1 MTTQEQP
8 QGTLFIISAPSG
20 AGKTSL
26 IKSLLETTKG
36 VSVSVSHTTRTKR
49 PGEEDSVDYH
59 YVDVPTFTDMVNKG
73 AFLEHAQV
81 FDNHYGTSES
91 AVLDQLATGQDVILE
106 IDWQGAEQ
114 VRIRISGT
122 VSIFILPPSRTALR
136 ERLTGRGQDDDT
148 IINRRMH
155 DAVTEMSH
163 YHEFDYVVVNDV
175 FETALK
181 DLDTILSS
189 QRLHIHRQK
198 QSLQPLISELL
209 A

>member
-1 MTTQEQP
+1 MSTQEQP
-8 QGTLFIISAPSG
+8 HGTLFIISAPSG

-26 IKSLLETTKG
+26 IKALLEDTQG
-36 VSVSVSHTTRTKR
+36 IHVSISHTTRAKR
-49 PGEEDSVDYH
+49 PGEEGGVDYH
-59 YVDVPTFTDMVNKG
+59 YVDVPTFTEMVEHN

-91 AVLDQLATGQDVILE
+91 AVLNQLATGQDVILE

-136 ERLTGRGQDDDT
+136 ERLTDRGQDDDT

-155 DAVTEMSH
+155 DAATEMSH

-175 FETALK
+175 FDITLK
-181 DLDTILSS
+181 DLKTIITS
-189 QRLHIHRQK
+189 QHFHIHRQK
-198 QSLQPLISELL
+198 QSLEPLINELL

>member
-1 MTTQEQP
+1 MSTQDQA
-8 QGTLFIISAPSG
+8 QGTLFIVAAPSG

-26 IKSLLETTKG
+26 VKALLENTHNID
-36 VSVSVSHTTRTKR
+36 VSVSHTTRTR
-49 PGEEDSVDYH
+49 RSGEEDGKDYH
-59 YVDVPTFTDMVNKG
+59 YVDVPTFSNMISQG

-81 FDNHYGTSES
+81 FDHHYGTSET
-91 AVLDQLATGQDVILE
+91 AVLDQLASGHDVILE

-122 VSIFILPPSRTALR
+122 VSIFILPPSRAALR
-136 ERLTGRGQDDDT
+136 ERLTERGQDDDI

-181 DLDTILSS
+181 DLEIIIAS
-189 QRLHIHRQK
+189 QRLHIHNQK
-198 QSLQPLISELL
+198 QALESLINELL
-209 A
+209 V

>member
-1 MTTQEQP
+1 MSTQEQP

-36 VSVSVSHTTRTKR
+36 ISVSISHTTRAKR
-49 PGEEDSVDYH
+49 PGEEDGVDYH
-59 YVDVPTFTDMVNKG
+59 FVGASAFTDMVNKG

-122 VSIFILPPSRTALR
+122 VSIFILPPSRPALR
-136 ERLTGRGQDDDT
+136 ERLTGRGQDDDA

-163 YHEFDYVVVNDV
+163 YHEFDYVVVNDI

-181 DLDTILSS
+181 DLGTIISS

-198 QSLQPLISELL
+198 QGLQSLISELL

>member
-1 MTTQEQP
+1 MSTQEHTP
-8 QGTLFIISAPSG
+8 GTLFIVSAPSG

-26 IKSLLETTKG
+26 IKALLEATDG
-36 VSVSVSHTTRTKR
+36 ISVSTSHTTRAKR
-49 PGEEDSVDYH
+49 PGEENGVDYH
-59 YVDVPTFTDMVNKG
+59 FVDIPAFTDMIKQG

-81 FDNHYGTSES
+81 FDHHYGTSET
-91 AVLDQLATGQDVILE
+91 AVLDQLASGQDVILE

-122 VSIFILPPSRTALR
+122 VSIFILPPSKAALR
-136 ERLTGRGQDDDT
+136 ERLTDRGQDDDT
-148 IINRRMH
+148 IINRRMY

-163 YHEFDYVVVNDV
+163 YHEFDYVVVNDQ

-181 DLDTILSS
+181 DLKTIIAS
-189 QRLHIHRQK
+189 QHFHIHRQK
-198 QSLQPLISELL
+198 QGLQTLINELL

>member
-36 VSVSVSHTTRTKR
+36 VSVSISHTTRAKR
-49 PGEEDSVDYH
+49 PGEENGVDYH
-59 YVDVPTFTDMVNKG
+59 YVDVPAFTDMANKG

-122 VSIFILPPSRTALR
+122 VSIFILPPSRAALR

-163 YHEFDYVVVNDV
+163 YHEFDYVMVNDV

-181 DLDTILSS
+181 DLETILSS

>member
-1 MTTQEQP
+1 MSSQEQAH
-8 QGTLFIISAPSG
+8 GTLYIISAPSG

-26 IKSLLETTKG
+26 IKALLEATDG
-36 VSVSVSHTTRTKR
+36 IVVSISHTTRTKR
-49 PGEEDSVDYH
+49 PGEEDGMDYH
-59 YVDVPTFTDMVNKG
+59 YVDVPTFTNMVSQG

-81 FDNHYGTSES
+81 FDHHYGTSET
-91 AVLDQLATGQDVILE
+91 AVLDQLASGQDVILE

-122 VSIFILPPSRTALR
+122 VSIFILPPSRAALR
-136 ERLTGRGQDDDT
+136 ERLTERGQDDDT
-148 IINRRMH
+148 IINRRMY

-163 YHEFDYVVVNDV
+163 YHEFDYVVVNDD

-181 DLDTILSS
+181 DLETIITS
-189 QRLHIHRQK
+189 QRLHIHSQK
-198 QSLQPLISELL
+198 QNLHPLIKELL

>member
-36 VSVSVSHTTRTKR
+36 ISVSISHTTRAKR
-49 PGEEDSVDYH
+49 PGEEDGADYH
-59 YVDVPTFTDMVNKG
+59 YVDVPAFTDMVNKG

-91 AVLDQLATGQDVILE
+91 AVLDQLASGQDVILE

-122 VSIFILPPSRTALR
+122 VSIFILPPSRPALR
-136 ERLTGRGQDDDT
+136 ERLTGRGQDNDT

-181 DLDTILSS
+181 DLQTIITS

>member
-1 MTTQEQP
+1 MSAQEQAH
-8 QGTLFIISAPSG
+8 GTLYIISAPSG

-26 IKSLLETTKG
+26 IKALLEATDG
-36 VSVSVSHTTRTKR
+36 IVVSISHTTRIKR
-49 PGEEDSVDYH
+49 PGEEDGKDYH
-59 YVDVPTFTDMVNKG
+59 YVDVPTFTHMISQG

-81 FDNHYGTSES
+81 FDHHYGTSET
-91 AVLDQLATGQDVILE
+91 AVLDQLASGQDVILE

-122 VSIFILPPSRTALR
+122 VSIFILPPSRVALR
-136 ERLTGRGQDDDT
+136 ERLTERGQDDDT
-148 IINRRMH
+148 TINRRMH

-181 DLDTILSS
+181 DLDTIITS
-189 QRLHIHRQK
+189 QRLHIHSQK
-198 QSLQPLISELL
+198 QNLQALINELL

>member
-1 MTTQEQP
+1 MSTQEQA

-26 IKSLLETTKG
+26 VKALLETTKG
-36 VSVSVSHTTRTKR
+36 ISVSISHTTRAKR
-49 PGEEDSVDYH
+49 PGEEDGVDYH
-59 YVDVPTFTDMVNKG
+59 YVDVPVFTDMVKKG

-81 FDNHYGTSES
+81 FDNHYGTSET
-91 AVLDQLATGQDVILE
+91 ALLDQLATGQDVILE

-114 VRIRISGT
+114 VRIRLSGT

-136 ERLTGRGQDDDT
+136 ERLTSRGQDDDT

-181 DLDTILSS
+181 DLETIISS
-189 QRLHIHRQK
+189 QRFHIHHQK
-198 QSLQPLISELL
+198 QGLQTLIEELL

>member
-1 MTTQEQP
+1 MSNQEQAH
-8 QGTLFIISAPSG
+8 GTLYIVSAPSG

-26 IKSLLETTKG
+26 IKALLEATDG
-36 VSVSVSHTTRTKR
+36 IVVSVSHTTRTKR
-49 PGEEDSVDYH
+49 PGEEDGKDYH
-59 YVDVPTFTDMVNKG
+59 YVDLPTFTNMISQG

-81 FDNHYGTSES
+81 FDHHYGTSET
-91 AVLDQLATGQDVILE
+91 AVLEQLASGQDVILE

-122 VSIFILPPSRTALR
+122 VSIFILPPSRVALR
-136 ERLTGRGQDDDT
+136 ERLTERGQDDDT
-148 IINRRMH
+148 TINRRMH

-163 YHEFDYVVVNDV
+163 YLEFDYVVVNDV

-181 DLDTILSS
+181 DLDTIITS
-189 QRLHIHRQK
+189 QRLHIHSQK
-198 QSLQPLISELL
+198 QNLQALINELL